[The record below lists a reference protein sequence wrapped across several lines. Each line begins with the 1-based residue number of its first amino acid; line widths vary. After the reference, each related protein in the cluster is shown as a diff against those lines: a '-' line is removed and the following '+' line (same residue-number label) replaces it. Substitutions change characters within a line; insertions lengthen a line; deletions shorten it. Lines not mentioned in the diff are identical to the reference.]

1 MSFGELVEN
10 FKDIIEEDFFKK
22 LEDIKKKEEE
32 EALVTKEIAR
42 IERDIV
48 NYMHAKPNIIIL
60 GATIFIL
67 KKRSKPEIFRK
78 IITKLHE
85 NFTNQLCL
93 KVTTDFANLK
103 KGEVCFK
110 KFKDEESKKKYQN
123 VTGDEREQMFVACE
137 YTDPECVHFVIKM
150 ND

>member
-22 LEDIKKKEEE
+22 IEDIKEKEKE
-32 EALVTKEIAR
+32 EALVKKEIAR

-48 NYMHAKPNIIIL
+48 NFMRDKPNIIIL
-60 GATIFIL
+60 GATIFVL

-103 KGEVCFK
+103 KCEVCFK
-110 KFKDEESKKKYQN
+110 KFKNEESKKKYQN
-123 VTGDEREQMFVACE
+123 DRADERMFVACE
-137 YTDPECVHFVIKM
+137 YTDPECVRFVIKM